1 MPSRRTRW
9 TLRGLAAA
17 VLAFGSGVAPGAQ
30 QAPSRATAAADPP
43 YRTFVSTY
51 CITCHNSKVKAGSL
65 QLDAINTQDL
75 AAHHE
80 AWEKVALKL
89 RAHQMPPQGAKQPD
103 AAVHAA
109 ALTALESALDSL
121 FATHPNPGRT
131 DTFRRLNRTEYR
143 NAVRDLLALDVDVAA
158 LLPSDS
164 ASFGFDNV
172 TVGNLSPT
180 LLESYVSAAEKI
192 SQLAVG
198 RPGLSVG
205 GTTVRIKPDITQEG
219 HIEGLPLGTRGGAL
233 VSHTFPVNGEY
244 EITIRLARDRNEHIE
259 GLLEPHDVEL
269 LVDGEQARVFTIAPI
284 SLSQGVSAADA
295 ASHATLDNHMKIRLP
310 VSAGPHTLG
319 VTFPK
324 KPSLLL
330 ETARQPYEAH
340 FNYYRHPR
348 LQPAVYEISIVGPY
362 NPAGAGDTP
371 SRRRVFMCSPAGPPS
386 GAARGAGAPQAQR
399 GAGAEGPA
407 ALKEDGCARKIL
419 STLMRRAYR
428 RPVTDADLKKPFEL
442 YLAAKGE
449 EGFDAGIEMGVSAVL
464 TSPEFLFR
472 IERDPASAKATA
484 GKPDE
489 GAKATAG
496 KAYERD
502 RATAAGAGEGAVY
515 RISNLELATRLSFFL
530 WSSIP
535 DDELLDVAVKGDLD
549 KPAVL
554 ERQVTRMLADPRSQN
569 LVTNFASQWLHLR
582 NLDSIT
588 PDMRLFPDF
597 DDNLRQAFRQE
608 TELLVDS
615 VIRENRSVL
624 DLLRANYTFVNERLA
639 KHYGIPNV
647 YGSRFRRIEFGEED
661 AMRGG
666 LLRQG
671 SILLVTSYPTRTSPV
686 IRGKWILDNVL
697 GVPPPPPPATVPAL
711 DEVKIAKRNAT
722 VRERLAEHRKNPTCA
737 GCHKLTDPIGFALE
751 NYDAVGR
758 WRTLEAGEPI
768 DASGTLFDGTDLRGV
783 AGLQKAIL
791 NRPELFV
798 TTLSEKLLIFALGRG
813 AAYYDAPA
821 LRKIVRDAS
830 AQDYRFSSVVMGI
843 VNSTPFRMRKAS

>member
-1 MPSRRTRW
+1 MKRW
-9 TLRGLAAA
+9 IHWIAAGSVTA
-17 VLAFGSGVAPGAQ
+17 VSAGVLGAQ
-30 QAPSRATAAADPP
+30 QYPAPPASPATSVQKPAVGDAP
-43 YRTFVSTY
+43 YRALVSTY
-51 CITCHNSKVKAGSL
+51 CVSCHNGKVKAGNL
-65 QLDAINTQDL
+65 QLDAVNGVDL

-80 AWEKVALKL
+80 TWEKVALKL
-89 RAHQMPPQGAKQPD
+89 RAHQMPPLGSRQPD
-103 AAVHAA
+103 ASTHAA
-109 ALTALESALDSL
+109 ALTSLEGALDRL
-121 FATHPNPGRT
+121 AATQPNPGRT

-143 NAVRDLLALDVDVAA
+143 NAIRDLLALEIDPAA

-164 ASFGFDNV
+164 ASFGFDNI

-205 GTTVRIKPDITQEG
+205 GATVRIKPDITQEG

-233 VSHTFPVNGEY
+233 VSHVFPINGEY

-259 GLLEPHDVEL
+259 GLLEPHEIEL
-269 LVDGEQARVFTIAPI
+269 LVDGERQSLFTIAPI
-284 SLSQGVSAADA
+284 TLTGVSAADA
-295 ASHATLDNHMKIRLP
+295 PSHETLDNHMKVRLP
-310 VSAGPHTLG
+310 ITAGPHSLG

-324 KPSLLL
+324 KPSLIL

-371 SRRRVFMCSPAGPPS
+371 SRRRVFTCSPAREQDQD
-386 GAARGAGAPQAQR
+386 A
-399 GAGAEGPA
+399 
-407 ALKEDGCARKIL
+407 CAKKIL

-442 YLAAKGE
+442 YSAAKSE
-449 EGFDAGIEMGVSAVL
+449 EGFDAGIEMGLSTVL

-472 IERDPASAKATA
+472 IERDPA
-484 GKPDE
+484 
-489 GAKATAG
+489 GAKSGTPY
-496 KAYERD
+496 KLSD
-502 RATAAGAGEGAVY
+502 
-515 RISNLELATRLSFFL
+515 LELATRLSFFL

-535 DDELLDVAVKGDLD
+535 DDELIDVAARGDLS

-554 ERQVTRMLADPRSQN
+554 EKQVARMLADPRSES

-582 NLDSIT
+582 NLDAIT

-608 TELLVDS
+608 TEMLVES
-615 VIRENRSVL
+615 VIRENRSAL

-647 YGSRFRRIEFGEED
+647 YGSRFRRVEFGED
-661 AMRGG
+661 AQRGG

-686 IRGKWILDNVL
+686 IRGKWVLDNVL
-697 GVPPPPPPATVPAL
+697 GVPPPPPPATVPSL
-711 DEVKIAKRNAT
+711 DEVKLSKRHAS

-737 GCHKLTDPIGFALE
+737 GCHRLTDPVGFALE

-758 WRTLEAGEPI
+758 WRTMEAGEPI
-768 DASGTLFDGTDLRGV
+768 DASGTLFDGTSFRGV

-791 NRPELFV
+791 SRPELFI
-798 TTLSEKLLIFALGRG
+798 TTLSEKLLTFAIGRG
-813 AAYYDAPA
+813 VAYYDAAA
-821 LRKIVRDAS
+821 LRKVVRDAS
-830 AQDYRFSSVVMGI
+830 KQDYRFSAIITGI
-843 VNSTPFRMRKAS
+843 VKSTPFQMRTAS

>member
-1 MPSRRTRW
+1 MSSRWARW
-9 TLRGLAAA
+9 LSHTFAA
-17 VLAFGSGVAPGAQ
+17 VCIAAVTIGAPAAQ
-30 QAPSRATAAADPP
+30 QPGPSPSVSSAARQGSTNQPAP
-43 YRTFVSTY
+43 YRALVSTY
-51 CITCHNSKVKAGSL
+51 CLSCHNGKMKAGGF
-65 QLDAINTQDL
+65 QLDAVNNEDL
-75 AAHHE
+75 GAHQE
-80 AWEKVALKL
+80 AWERVVRKL
-89 RAHQMPPQGAKQPD
+89 RARQMPPQNARRPD
-103 AAVHAA
+103 EATHMA
-109 ALTALESALDSL
+109 ALTALETALDAAS
-121 FATHPNPGRT
+121 ATMPNPGRT

-143 NAVRDLLALDVDVAA
+143 NAIRDLLALEIDPAA

-205 GTTVRIKPDITQEG
+205 GTTERVKPDITQEG

-233 VSHTFPVNGEY
+233 MSHLFPANGEY
-244 EITIRLARDRNEHIE
+244 KITIRLARDRNEHIE
-259 GLLEPHDVEL
+259 GLFERHEIEL
-269 LVDGEQARVFTIAPI
+269 LLDGEQVRLFTIEPPKTESGPASDAP
-284 SLSQGVSAADA
+284 
-295 ASHATLDNHMKIRLP
+295 SHATLDSHMKVRVP
-310 VSAGPHTLG
+310 VTAGQHVLA

-348 LQPAVYEISIVGPY
+348 LQPAVYELSIIGPY

-371 SRRRVFMCSPAGPPS
+371 SRRRIFSCQPASPREQDA
-386 GAARGAGAPQAQR
+386 
-399 GAGAEGPA
+399 
-407 ALKEDGCARKIL
+407 CAKKIL
-419 STLMRRAYR
+419 TTLMRRAYR
-428 RPVTDADLKKPFEL
+428 RPVSDADLKKPLEL
-442 YLAAKGE
+442 YRSAKDAD
-449 EGFDAGIEMGVSAVL
+449 GFDAGIEMGLAAVL

-472 IERDPASAKATA
+472 IERDPSSIVNR
-484 GKPDE
+484 PSSIV
-489 GAKATAG
+489 
-496 KAYERD
+496 D
-502 RATAAGAGEGAVY
+502 RSTSDGRSTGDGRSPIDDGRSTIY
-515 RISNLELATRLSFFL
+515 RLSNLELATRLSFFL

-535 DDELLDVAVKGDLD
+535 DDELLDAAARGDLE

-554 ERQVTRMLADPRSQN
+554 EKQVKRMLADPRAEN

-597 DDNLRQAFRQE
+597 DDNLRQAFRRE
-608 TELLVDS
+608 TEMLVES
-615 VIRENRSVL
+615 VIREDRSVL

-639 KHYGIPNV
+639 KHYGIKNV
-647 YGSRFRRIEFGEED
+647 YGSRFRRITFEGEN
-661 AMRGG
+661 AQRGG
-666 LLRQG
+666 LLRHG

-711 DEVKIAKRNAT
+711 DDVKMAKRNAT

-758 WRTLEAGEPI
+758 WRTLDAGEPI
-768 DASGTLFDGTDLRGV
+768 DASGTLYDGTDFRGV

-791 NRPELFV
+791 NHPDLFV
-798 TTLSEKLLIFALGRG
+798 TTLSEKMLTFAIGRG
-813 AAYYDAPA
+813 VGYYDAPA
-821 LRKIVRDAS
+821 MRKIVRDSS
-830 AQDYRFSSVVMGI
+830 AEDYRFSAVVLGV
-843 VNSTPFRMRKAS
+843 VNSLPFRMRSTVAPAAGDGQVERKAN

>member
-1 MPSRRTRW
+1 MPRRRPRW
-9 TLRGLAAA
+9 TTRCLAAA
-17 VLAFGSGVAPGAQ
+17 LLALGFAGAPGAQ
-30 QAPSRATAAADPP
+30 QPNRQEAAAPSSDAP
-43 YRTFVSTY
+43 YRTLVSTY
-51 CITCHNSKVKAGSL
+51 CVSCHNGRVKAGNL
-65 QLDAINTQDL
+65 QLDAINTEDL
-75 AAHHE
+75 SAHQA

-89 RAHQMPPQGAKQPD
+89 RAHQMPPQGARQPD
-103 AAVHAA
+103 GATHST
-109 ALTALESALDSL
+109 ALTALESALDGLS
-121 FATHPNPGRT
+121 AAHPNPGRT

-143 NAVRDLLALDVDVAA
+143 NAIRDLLALDMDVEA

-205 GTTVRIKPDITQEG
+205 GATVRIKPDITQEG
-219 HIEGLPLGTRGGAL
+219 HIDGLPLGTRGGAL
-233 VSHTFPVNGEY
+233 VSHTFPINGEY
-244 EITIRLARDRNEHIE
+244 DITIRLARDRNEHIE
-259 GLLEPHDVEL
+259 GLLETHEVEL
-269 LVDGEQARVFTIAPI
+269 LIDGEQQRVFTIEPI
-284 SLSQGVSAADA
+284 SPAQGVSASEAP
-295 ASHATLDNHMKIRLP
+295 SHATLDAHMKVRLP
-310 VSAGPHTLG
+310 MTAGPHTLG
-319 VTFPK
+319 VTFPT
-324 KPSLLL
+324 KPSLIL

-371 SRRRVFMCSPAGPPS
+371 SRRKVMSCQPAS
-386 GAARGAGAPQAQR
+386 EKDQDA
-399 GAGAEGPA
+399 
-407 ALKEDGCARKIL
+407 CARKIL
-419 STLMRRAYR
+419 SALMRRAYR

-442 YLAAKGE
+442 YQTAKVD
-449 EGFDAGIEMGVSAVL
+449 GFDAGIEMGLSAVL

-472 IERDPASAKATA
+472 IERDPSPVRLKADTTGTA
-484 GKPDE
+484 D
-489 GAKATAG
+489 TS
-496 KAYERD
+496 
-502 RATAAGAGEGAVY
+502 VY
-515 RISNLELATRLSFFL
+515 RISDLELASRLSFFL

-535 DDELLDVAVKGDLD
+535 DDELLDVAAKGDLD

-554 ERQVTRMLADPRSQN
+554 ERQVTRMLADPRARN

-597 DDNLRQAFRQE
+597 DDNLRQAFREE
-608 TELLVDS
+608 TEMLVES

-647 YGSRFRRIEFGEED
+647 YGSRFRKITFGED
-661 AMRGG
+661 AQRGG

-697 GVPPPPPPATVPAL
+697 GVPPPPPPATVPPL
-711 DEVKIAKRNAT
+711 DEVKLSKRNPT
-722 VRERLAEHRKNPTCA
+722 VRERLAEHRKNATCA

-758 WRTLEAGEPI
+758 WRTLDGGEPI
-768 DASGTLFDGTDLRGV
+768 DASGTMFDGTDFRGV
-783 AGLQKAIL
+783 AGLQTAIL
-791 NRPELFV
+791 RRPELFV
-798 TTLSEKLLIFALGRG
+798 SRLSEKLIIFALGRG
-813 AAYYDAPA
+813 VDYYDAPA
-821 LRKIVRDAS
+821 IRKIVRDAS
-830 AQDYRFSSVVMGI
+830 AQDYRFSSIVMGV
-843 VNSTPFRMRKAS
+843 VNSTPFRMRKASS

>member
-1 MPSRRTRW
+1 MPSRRIRW
-9 TLRGLAAA
+9 TSRCLAVA
-17 VLAFGSGVAPGAQ
+17 VLAVGAAGAPGAQ
-30 QAPSRATAAADPP
+30 QERERTTSPTDAP
-43 YRTFVSTY
+43 YRALVSTY
-51 CITCHNSKVKAGSL
+51 CVTCHNSKVKAGSL
-65 QLDAINTQDL
+65 ALDAINKEDL
-75 AAHHE
+75 SAHHE

-89 RAHQMPPQGAKQPD
+89 RAHQMPPQGARKPD
-103 AAVHAA
+103 EALHGA
-109 ALTALESALDSL
+109 ALKSLEAALDGLS
-121 FATHPNPGRT
+121 AAEPNPGRT

-143 NAVRDLLALDVDVAA
+143 NAIRDLLALDVDVAA

-205 GTTVRIKPDITQEG
+205 GATVRVKPDITQEK
-219 HIEGLPLGTRGGAL
+219 HLEGLPLGTRGGTL
-233 VSHTFPVNGEY
+233 VPHTFPVDGEY
-244 EITIRLARDRNEHIE
+244 DITIRLARDRNEHIE

-269 LVDGEQARVFTIAPI
+269 LLDGVQQRVFAIAPI
-284 SLSQGVSAADA
+284 SLEPGVGAADA
-295 ASHATLDNHMKIRLP
+295 PSHETLDSHMKVRL
-310 VSAGPHTLG
+310 SIAAGPHTLG
-319 VTFPK
+319 ITFPK
-324 KPSLLL
+324 KPSLIL

-371 SRRRVFMCSPAGPPS
+371 SRKRIFSCQPAS
-386 GAARGAGAPQAQR
+386 
-399 GAGAEGPA
+399 E
-407 ALKEDGCARKIL
+407 KDEDSCAKKIL
-419 STLMRRAYR
+419 SGLMRRAYR
-428 RPVTDADLKKPFEL
+428 RPATDADLKKPFEL
-442 YLAAKGE
+442 YRAAKTE
-449 EGFDAGIEMGVSAVL
+449 EGFDAGIEMGLSAVL

-472 IERDPASAKATA
+472 IERDPAGVA
-484 GKPDE
+484 P
-489 GAKATAG
+489 
-496 KAYERD
+496 
-502 RATAAGAGEGAVY
+502 GAVY
-515 RISNLELATRLSFFL
+515 KLSDLELATRLSFFL

-535 DDELLDVAVKGDLD
+535 DDQLLDAAIKGDLD

-554 ERQVTRMLADPRSQN
+554 ERQVMRMLADPRSEN

-582 NLDSIT
+582 NLDTIT

-639 KHYGIPNV
+639 KHYGIPNI
-647 YGSRFRRIEFGEED
+647 YGTRFRRVTFGED
-661 AMRGG
+661 AQRGG

-686 IRGKWILDNVL
+686 IRGKWILDNVM
-697 GVPPPPPPATVPAL
+697 GVPPPPPPANVPAL
-711 DEVKIAKRNAT
+711 DDVKMAKRNAS

-737 GCHKLTDPIGFALE
+737 GCHRLTDPVGFALE

-758 WRTLEAGEPI
+758 WRTLEAGGPI
-768 DASGTLFDGTDLRGV
+768 DPSGTLFDGTDFRGV
-783 AGLQKAIL
+783 AGLQDAIL
-791 NRPELFV
+791 RRPELFV
-798 TTLSEKLLIFALGRG
+798 TTLAEKLMIFAIGRG
-813 AAYYDAPA
+813 VAYYDAPA
-821 LRKIVRDAS
+821 FRKIVRDAS
-830 AQDYRFSSVVMGI
+830 AQDYRFSSIVMGI
-843 VNSTPFRMRKAS
+843 VNSTPFRMRSAAAGHPNAAAALGAPARGEEASQAKRPAAN

>member
-1 MPSRRTRW
+1 MSHRPGRW
-9 TLRGLAAA
+9 NHWFAAGVVMA
-17 VLAFGSGVAPGAQ
+17 VSVVAVRGAQ
-30 QAPSRATAAADPP
+30 QYPVSQVSPAAAAQKPAVAGDAP
-43 YRTFVSTY
+43 YQALVSTY
-51 CITCHNSKVKAGSL
+51 CLSCHNGKVKAGNL
-65 QLDAINTQDL
+65 QLDAVIAADL
-75 AAHHE
+75 SAHHE

-89 RAHQMPPQGAKQPD
+89 RAHQMPPIGSRQPD
-103 AAVHAA
+103 ASTHAA
-109 ALTALESALDSL
+109 ALSSLEGALDRL
-121 FATHPNPGRT
+121 GATQPNPGRT

-143 NAVRDLLALDVDVAA
+143 NAIRDLLALDIDPAA

-164 ASFGFDNV
+164 ASYGFDNV

-205 GTTVRIKPDITQEG
+205 GATVRIKPDITQEG

-233 VSHTFPVNGEY
+233 VSHVFPVNGEY
-244 EITIRLARDRNEHIE
+244 EVTIRLARDRNEHIE
-259 GLLEPHDVEL
+259 GLLEPHEIEL
-269 LVDGEQARVFTIAPI
+269 LVDGERQRVFTIEPI
-284 SLSQGVSAADA
+284 SLTGVSASEAP
-295 ASHATLDNHMKIRLP
+295 SHETLDNHLKVRLP
-310 VSAGPHTLG
+310 LTAGPHTLG

-324 KPSLLL
+324 KPSLIL

-362 NPAGAGDTP
+362 NAAGAGDTP
-371 SRRRVFMCSPAGPPS
+371 SRRKVFICSPARTQDQDS
-386 GAARGAGAPQAQR
+386 
-399 GAGAEGPA
+399 
-407 ALKEDGCARKIL
+407 CAKKIL
-419 STLMRRAYR
+419 STMMRRAYR
-428 RPVTDADLKKPFEL
+428 RPVTDADLQKPLAL
-442 YLAAKGE
+442 YSTVKAE
-449 EGFDAGIEMGVSAVL
+449 EGFDAGIEMGLSAVL

-472 IERDPASAKATA
+472 IERDPA
-484 GKPDE
+484 
-489 GAKATAG
+489 GAKS
-496 KAYERD
+496 
-502 RATAAGAGEGAVY
+502 GAPYAL
-515 RISNLELATRLSFFL
+515 SDLELATRLSFFL

-535 DDELLDVAVKGDLD
+535 DDELIDVAARRDLS

-554 ERQVTRMLADPRSQN
+554 EKQVTRMLADPRSES

-582 NLDSIT
+582 NLDAIT

-608 TELLVDS
+608 TEMLVES
-615 VIRENRSVL
+615 VIRENRSAL

-647 YGSRFRRIEFGEED
+647 YGSRFRRIEFGED
-661 AMRGG
+661 AQRGG

-671 SILLVTSYPTRTSPV
+671 SVLLVTSYPTRTSPV

-697 GVPPPPPPATVPAL
+697 GVPPPPPPANVPAL
-711 DEVKIAKRNAT
+711 DDVKTAKRNAPI
-722 VRERLAEHRKNPTCA
+722 RERLAEHRKNPTCA
-737 GCHKLTDPIGFALE
+737 GCHRLTDPIGFALE

-758 WRTLEAGEPI
+758 WRTMEAGDAI
-768 DASGTLFDGTDLRGV
+768 DASGTMYDGTDFRGV

-791 NRPELFV
+791 NRPEMFV
-798 TTLSEKLLIFALGRG
+798 TTLSEKLLTFAIGRG
-813 AAYYDAPA
+813 VAYYDAPA
-821 LRKIVRDAS
+821 LRKIVRDTS
-830 AQDYRFSSVVMGI
+830 AQDYRFSSIVMGI

>member
-1 MPSRRTRW
+1 MSSRRARW
-9 TLRGLAAA
+9 LSHSFAAVCIAAA
-17 VLAFGSGVAPGAQ
+17 TIGALAAQ
-30 QAPSRATAAADPP
+30 QAPSPSSSTSPAAKPEPTAQPVSYRAL
-43 YRTFVSTY
+43 VSTY
-51 CITCHNSKVKAGSL
+51 CVSCHNGKVKAGGL
-65 QLDAINTQDL
+65 QLDAVNREDL
-75 AAHHE
+75 GAHQE
-80 AWEKVALKL
+80 AWERVVRKL
-89 RAHQMPPQGAKQPD
+89 RARQMPPPNARRPD
-103 AAVHAA
+103 EATHMA
-109 ALTALESALDSL
+109 ALTALETALDAAS
-121 FATHPNPGRT
+121 AAAPNPGRT

-143 NAVRDLLALDVDVAA
+143 NAIRDLLALEIDPTA

-205 GTTVRIKPDITQEG
+205 GTTVRVKPDITQEG

-233 VSHTFPVNGEY
+233 MSHLFPANGEY

-259 GLLEPHDVEL
+259 GLFERHDIEL
-269 LVDGEQARVFTIAPI
+269 LLDGEQVRVFTIEPPKAEGGPASDAP
-284 SLSQGVSAADA
+284 
-295 ASHATLDNHMKIRLP
+295 SHATLDSHMKVRVP
-310 VSAGPHTLG
+310 VTAGQHVLA

-348 LQPAVYEISIVGPY
+348 LQPAVYEVSIIGPY

-371 SRRRVFMCSPAGPPS
+371 SRRRIFSCQPSSP
-386 GAARGAGAPQAQR
+386 
-399 GAGAEGPA
+399 
-407 ALKEDGCARKIL
+407 KEQDACAKKIL

-428 RPVTDADLKKPFEL
+428 RPVGDADLKKPLEL
-442 YLAAKGE
+442 FRSVKDAD
-449 EGFDAGIEMGVSAVL
+449 GFDAGIEMGLAAVL

-472 IERDPASAKATA
+472 IERDPVSSN
-484 GKPDE
+484 
-489 GAKATAG
+489 
-496 KAYERD
+496 
-502 RATAAGAGEGAVY
+502 RAAAVPAGAPAAPQIY
-515 RISNLELATRLSFFL
+515 RLSNIELATRLSFFL

-535 DDELLDVAVKGDLD
+535 DDELLDAAARGDLE

-554 ERQVTRMLADPRSQN
+554 EKQVKRMLADPRAEN

-597 DDNLRQAFRQE
+597 DDNLRQAFRRE
-608 TELLVDS
+608 TEMLVES
-615 VIRENRSVL
+615 VMLEDRSVL

-639 KHYGIPNV
+639 KHYSIKNV
-647 YGSRFRRIEFGEED
+647 YGSRFRRITFEGD
-661 AMRGG
+661 NAQRGG

-697 GVPPPPPPATVPAL
+697 GVPPPPPPPNVPAL
-711 DEVKIAKRNAT
+711 DDVKMVNRHAT

-737 GCHKLTDPIGFALE
+737 GCHRLTDPVGFALE

-758 WRTLEAGEPI
+758 WRTQDGGAPI
-768 DASGTLFDGTDLRGV
+768 DASGTLYDGTDFRAV

-791 NRPELFV
+791 NHPELFV
-798 TTLSEKLLIFALGRG
+798 TTLSEKLLTFAIGRG
-813 AAYYDAPA
+813 IGHYDAPA
-821 LRKIVRDAS
+821 MRKIVRDSS
-830 AQDYRFSSVVMGI
+830 AQDYRFSAVVLGV
-843 VNSTPFRMRKAS
+843 VNSLPFRMRSTVAPAAGSGQVARQTERANEVSESKR